1 MSLLSPIGQ
10 KMAALSGLRSIMD
23 DIATSTAGTGGPWF
37 NLSIGNPAAIP
48 SVTAAW
54 RQLTEEA
61 LAEDFE
67 AASCS
72 YGPSRGSQLLVEA
85 IVDYFNQ
92 AYHWGIAPENV
103 VVGPGSQ
110 MLCFIATAMFTGGSP
125 ASRVVLPLVPD
136 YTGYQ
141 GLCLEPDGI
150 AGVEARIKPSPDRLF
165 RYVLDQPALEQ
176 RDDIGMLLASSPS
189 NPAGR
194 CLDAAELA
202 SLAKIGRQRGIPL
215 MLDNAYGAP
224 FPRIGQTLVPPM
236 FDETVINC
244 FSLSKAGLPGERIG
258 FAIGP
263 ERYIT
268 PMVSFISNSVLHAP
282 RLAQAVVARALR
294 SGQLDTLSG
303 TVIAPFYAR
312 RRQFADELLANS
324 LPADIDWRVHAGQ
337 GGMFCWVWV
346 NESWFD
352 DLEFYQRLKLKC
364 VLVAPGRNF
373 FLAAQDPPHADWHG
387 TKCFRITLTPEE
399 ATIAEGIR
407 RIAGTLRE
415 LRAEQH
421 PSPRS
426 RT

>member
-1 MSLLSPIGQ
+1 MTLLSPIGQ
-10 KMAALSGLRSIMD
+10 KMAAKSGLRSIMD
-23 DIATSTAGTGGPWF
+23 DIATSMAGTGGQWL

-48 SVTAAW
+48 SVTSAW

-61 LAEDFE
+61 LATDFE

-72 YGPSRGSQLLVEA
+72 YGPSRGSDVLVAA

-92 AYHWGIAPENV
+92 AYRWDIGPENV

-110 MLCFIATAMFTGGSP
+110 LLCFIAAAIFTGGSP

-141 GLCLEPDGI
+141 GLCLQADGI
-150 AGVEARIKPSPDRLF
+150 AGVEGRIAAGPDHFF
-165 RYVLDQPALEQ
+165 RYSLDQLALEQ

-202 SLAKIGRQRGIPL
+202 SLARVARQRGIPL
-215 MLDNAYGAP
+215 LLDNAYGEP
-224 FPRIGQTLVPPM
+224 FPRIGQALVPPM

-244 FSLSKAGLPGERIG
+244 FSMSKAGLPGERIG

-268 PMVSFISNSVLHAP
+268 PIVSFIANSVLHAP

-294 SGQLDTLSG
+294 SGQLDTLSAD
-303 TVIAPFYAR
+303 VIAPFYAS
-312 RRQFADELLANS
+312 RRQFADELLAGH

-337 GGMFCWVWV
+337 GGMFCWLWV
-346 NESWFD
+346 NEGWFD
-352 DLEFYQRLKLKC
+352 DLEFYRRLKLRQ

-373 FLAAQDPPHADWHG
+373 FLAQDPPRASWHG
-387 TKCFRITLTPEE
+387 TQCFRITLTPGE
-399 ATIAEGIR
+399 ATIAEGIQ
-407 RIAGTLRE
+407 RIAGALSE
-415 LRAEQH
+415 LRADRH
-421 PSPRS
+421 SS
-426 RT
+426 R